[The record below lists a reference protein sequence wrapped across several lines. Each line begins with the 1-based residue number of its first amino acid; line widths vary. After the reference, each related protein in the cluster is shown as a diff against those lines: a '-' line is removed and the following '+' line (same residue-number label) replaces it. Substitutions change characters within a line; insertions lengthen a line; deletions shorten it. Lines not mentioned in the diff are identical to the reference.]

1 MAHQKRQISGICLI
15 LCFVLA
21 FHLSHYTL
29 ILIVFTRILGLEFLV
44 ISICHTLPSI
54 TSSEVVMLFDFQP
67 WPDPGFLTTIDI
79 VGDGMPPECFVEET
93 TMTSSSGNV

>member
-1 MAHQKRQISGICLI
+1 MK
-15 LCFVLA
+15 A
-21 FHLSHYTL
+21 FHISHYTL
-29 ILIVFTRILGLEFLV
+29 ILIVLTRILDLEFLV

-67 WPDPGFLTTIDI
+67 WPDPGFLTTTDI

-93 TMTSSSGNV
+93 TITSSCW